1 MDMYVPLFNSGEW
14 YDSQNFE
21 SWEPGQNPEENFF
34 ISRVRPRERFVNEK
48 TQVYPAE
55 DAKGKKVLWWMPIS
69 NGDWTLNLP
78 SYTMRN
84 DIFSMWSY
92 LDVHGGWNQPMLR
105 SSGTFGDVCHKN
117 GVRNSVL
124 VFFDSGSTIDYT
136 CLLYTSPSP
145 RD

>member
-1 MDMYVPLFNSGEW
+1 M
-14 YDSQNFE
+14 
-21 SWEPGQNPEENFF
+21 
-34 ISRVRPRERFVNEK
+34 
-48 TQVYPAE
+48 YPAE

-78 SYTMRN
+78 SYSMRN

-136 CLLYTSPSP
+136 KPSQNAPSKFLPCCLKKKAESL
-145 RD
+145 